1 MLSLQ
6 NVGTRTTS
14 RDTIDDALRSK
25 LGIKKSM
32 PKSIDVMKASTYLLV
47 YGNNKTSEKKYNNAR
62 EHRVEMWAAGK
73 FLAFLEKSKLLEL

>member
-1 MLSLQ
+1 
-6 NVGTRTTS
+6 
-14 RDTIDDALRSK
+14 
-25 LGIKKSM
+25 M